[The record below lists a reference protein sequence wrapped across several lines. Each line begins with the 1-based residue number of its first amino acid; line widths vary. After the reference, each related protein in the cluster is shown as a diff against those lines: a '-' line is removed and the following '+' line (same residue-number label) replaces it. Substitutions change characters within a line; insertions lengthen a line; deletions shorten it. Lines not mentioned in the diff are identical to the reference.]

1 MKNYNSIFSLNL
13 RKLLALENMSQA
25 ELANRADI
33 SKTTVNLIL
42 NEKYNPSLELMS
54 VIAEVLSVSLST
66 LLSDNDDSTSCIKKE
81 LDNGK
86 VLITAT
92 VNKLQAFQI
101 EKWHNVTAR
110 NHKQ

>member
-1 MKNYNSIFSLNL
+1 MKNYNSIFSSNL
-13 RKLLALENMSQA
+13 RKLLVLESMAQA
-25 ELANRADI
+25 ELANRANI

-42 NEKYNPSLELMS
+42 NDKYNPSLELMG
-54 VIAEVLSVSLST
+54 VIAEVLSVPLST
-66 LLSDNDDSTSCIKKE
+66 LLSDNNDSTSCIKKE

-101 EKWHNVTAR
+101 EKWHNVSTQ
-110 NHKQ
+110 KQ

>member
-1 MKNYNSIFSLNL
+1 MVNYNSIFSLNL

-25 ELANRADI
+25 ELAIRANI

-42 NEKYNPSLELMS
+42 NKKYNPSLELMA
-54 VIAEVLSVSLST
+54 VIAEVLSVPLST
-66 LLSDNDDSTSCIKKE
+66 LLTDNDDSIFCIKKD

-101 EKWHNVTAR
+101 EKWHNVTVKK
-110 NHKQ
+110 HKQ